1 MSDEYDPLGEQ
12 NEDIEKLLSQTGAAA
27 GGAAGDDEEYLG
39 VDYDPMA
46 SVMPEGDMNGFL
58 VKIGPSQTK
67 AGKPTCLW
75 TCIAEDKKFPFERSK
90 NIPIAQGNG
99 IERLNLQFT
108 KALGLEAPKMPNGQY
123 GIPLRAIRSQIE
135 KFRTAGH
142 PGLPITMRISH
153 RPRDDGG
160 VWDDLN
166 VILAREDMPLNT
178 PPDLPPSAPEGEFPE
193 PF

>member
-1 MSDEYDPLGEQ
+1 MTDEYDPL
-12 NEDIEKLLSQTGAAA
+12 NEDIDKLMAATGAAA
-27 GGAAGDDEEYLG
+27 GGGGDDEEYLG

-46 SVMPEGDMNGFL
+46 QVMPEGDLPGFL
-58 VKIGPSQTK
+58 VGIGPSQTK

-75 TCIAEDKKFPFERSK
+75 KAIAEDKKYPFERSK

-108 KALGLEAPKMPNGQY
+108 KALGLECPKLPNGQY
-123 GIPLRAIRSQIE
+123 GIPLKEIRKKIE
-135 KFRTAGH
+135 SFRTAGM
-142 PGLPITMRISH
+142 PGMPITMRISH

-166 VILAREDMPLNT
+166 LILAREDAPLNA
-178 PPDLPPSAPEGEFPE
+178 PPDLDKETVPADDFGDE